1 MVVQIELVIRPLEAE
16 FLLSRYRSS
25 FTMIN
30 GFLGDYFTAES
41 DSLQMQEEKKSDQH
55 YEVCVDT
62 VTTPP

>member
-1 MVVQIELVIRPLEAE
+1 
-16 FLLSRYRSS
+16 
-25 FTMIN
+25 MIN